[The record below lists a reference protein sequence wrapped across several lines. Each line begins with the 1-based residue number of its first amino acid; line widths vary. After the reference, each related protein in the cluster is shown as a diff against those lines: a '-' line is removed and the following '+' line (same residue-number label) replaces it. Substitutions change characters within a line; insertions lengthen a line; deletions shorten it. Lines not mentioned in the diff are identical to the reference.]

1 MKTPFVIF
9 ILFSIPCNI
18 LALIRVVSTTLPD
31 GEIVTYLQRGPISA
45 KQTSIK
51 GLPKDFLM
59 VRQLT
64 NGREL
69 VQAIYTEGRLVDCDL
84 SSHKIEA
91 EQIEAEINHIMS
103 TVNST
108 IIQIGQTNVR
118 DWPAFSNSSSIY
130 NRNSNSSWQV
140 PRENLKWLDMNRL
153 TRQCLKSHDRII
165 SSIVKSRSRRSLLSI
180 KPSRHSRDRVQKGRH
195 DHLAKGQKV
204 YLKQKFIA
212 PGTNWC
218 GPSNRALKYGELG
231 GFWQT
236 DKCCRKHDM
245 CKLSIP
251 PLRKKYSS
259 MNTGLITLS
268 HCSCDRRSQRELLR
282 FPGTAWCGR
291 GYSASHYR
299 QLGSFSSADRCCR
312 RHDTACPYY
321 IPAMDNRYGLYNWR
335 PSTLMHCSCDR
346 RLSRSHHKQYYLL
359 SYH

>member
-195 DHLAKGQKV
+195 DHLAKGQK
-204 YLKQKFIA
+204 
-212 PGTNWC
+212 
-218 GPSNRALKYGELG
+218 
-231 GFWQT
+231 
-236 DKCCRKHDM
+236 
-245 CKLSIP
+245 
-251 PLRKKYSS
+251 
-259 MNTGLITLS
+259 
-268 HCSCDRRSQRELLR
+268 SQRELLR

-346 RLSRSHHKQYYLL
+346 RFRNCLKMADTGASNLVGKLFFNLVQTKCFVLKAEKICTKRSRKGKCQKYEFKKLAHIRRNL
-359 SYH
+359 SY